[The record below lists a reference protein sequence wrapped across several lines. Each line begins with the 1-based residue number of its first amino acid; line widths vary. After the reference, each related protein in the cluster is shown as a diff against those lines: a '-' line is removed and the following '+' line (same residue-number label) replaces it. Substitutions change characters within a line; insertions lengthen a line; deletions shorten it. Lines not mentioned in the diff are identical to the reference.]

1 MKPALKS
8 KVLLLAAAAAAAL
21 ASLVPAVAQA
31 AAPEVTVT
39 GRYGVGRET
48 RSLTRSV
55 SYADLDLAT
64 PAGRAAL
71 RQRVRQT
78 ARELCS
84 QLSGR
89 APPGTPMVRTC
100 VRDAVG
106 SVAAMEPQLAAVA
119 PAAAA
124 YGREA
129 AASVTG
135 ETVTNG
141 PVPDTPENRVRYGPP
156 ISISGR
162 HTAPAGN

>member
-31 AAPEVTVT
+31 APEVTVT

-48 RSLTRSV
+48 RSLSQTV
-55 SYADLDLAT
+55 SYEDLDLSTA
-64 PAGRAAL
+64 AGRAAL
-71 RQRVRQT
+71 RQRVRHT
-78 ARELCS
+78 AREVCS

-89 APPGTPMVRTC
+89 APPGAPMVRTC

-106 SVAAMEPQLAAVA
+106 SVAAMEPQLAAAA

-129 AASVTG
+129 ASVTV

-141 PVPDTPENRVRYGPP
+141 PVPDTPENRLRYGPP
-156 ISISGR
+156 MSLGGR

>member
-31 AAPEVTVT
+31 APEVTVT
-39 GRYGVGRET
+39 GRYGVGPDT
-48 RSLTRSV
+48 RSLSQRV
-55 SYADLDLAT
+55 SYADLDLST
-64 PAGRAAL
+64 PAGRTAL

-89 APPGTPMVRTC
+89 AAPGAPMVRTC
-100 VRDAVG
+100 VRDAVE
-106 SVAAMEPQLAAVA
+106 SVAALEPQLAAVA

-129 AASVTG
+129 AASVTV

-141 PVPDTPENRVRYGPP
+141 PVPDTPENRLRYGPP
-156 ISISGR
+156 MSVGGR
-162 HTAPAGN
+162 HTAPSGN